1 MSAYMNGSNTGVTV
15 TPMVLSPAELEGF
28 GLSESDL
35 AEVEQVARRIQ
46 SDNPASVSEFG
57 RDVADHTSG
66 YADTMLGQLHSSDL
80 DEAGSKLAQVLNIAR
95 GLNAGSFVVERSR
108 LPIIGPLI
116 DKVRLKAA
124 GVKSRFETARE
135 QIDGLIS
142 EVEVTQDNLITQ
154 NAGLAETF
162 GAVREE
168 HRMLGVHI
176 AAGKIRV
183 AELTVAA
190 AELRSGIGNSP
201 AKIQEVADLDALIS
215 NLDKRVGDLVALQ
228 HSALQ
233 TLPVIRLI
241 QANNQALVDKFHTVR
256 QVTVPVWKRN
266 YMVRISLNE
275 QRDAVELAKTI
286 DEATNALLRENSDLL
301 RRNTIDAAKANQ
313 RLVIDVET
321 LEYVNNN
328 LIGTV
333 EDALALQGEGGR
345 LRKDAERK
353 VMAMRSSLRYSLVGK
368 DAPRK
373 IEGGV

>member
-1 MSAYMNGSNTGVTV
+1 
-15 TPMVLSPAELEGF
+15 
-28 GLSESDL
+28 
-35 AEVEQVARRIQ
+35 
-46 SDNPASVSEFG
+46 
-57 RDVADHTSG
+57 
-66 YADTMLGQLHSSDL
+66 
-80 DEAGSKLAQVLNIAR
+80 
-95 GLNAGSFVVERSR
+95 
-108 LPIIGPLI
+108 
-116 DKVRLKAA
+116 
-124 GVKSRFETARE
+124 
-135 QIDGLIS
+135 
-142 EVEVTQDNLITQ
+142 
-154 NAGLAETF
+154 
-162 GAVREE
+162 
-168 HRMLGVHI
+168 
-176 AAGKIRV
+176 
-183 AELTVAA
+183 LTVAA